1 MNWVLWGN
9 SLTQWLT
16 ALGLWVGVSAGL
28 FLLRGLSARQEA
40 PLAFVNVL
48 AQSTHGYFL
57 LAVGAYAASLALQ
70 LAAPWR
76 EGLRVGVVLV
86 ALLQAGLWLSGWV
99 QLWLQR
105 RIREQAKKDPAQ
117 ITNLNALGVLL
128 KVGVWVVVV
137 VLMLD
142 NLPNVEITTLIASL
156 GITGIAVGLAMQN
169 ILSDLFASLTITLDK
184 PFVIGD
190 IITVGEFTGTV
201 EHIGLKSTRLRGLPG
216 EEVVFSNSD
225 LLNSRI
231 RNYQGMKRRR
241 VCFEVVVAYTT
252 PQALLQRIPELLREC
267 VLGRDQ
273 VIFSRAHLKALGDYG
288 AVFECVY
295 FVEGPEYDLFMD
307 IQQAVLLAIYQRFE
321 AEGIALAQRIR
332 P

>member
-1 MNWVLWGN
+1 MNWAFWGN
-9 SLTQWLT
+9 SLAQWLT

-28 FLLRGLSARQEA
+28 FLLRWLLARRET

-48 AQSTHGYFL
+48 AQRTRGYFI
-57 LAVGAYAASLALQ
+57 LAVGAYAASLALH
-70 LAAPWR
+70 LSAPWH
-76 EGLRVGVVLV
+76 EGLRVGAVLA
-86 ALLQAGLWLSGWV
+86 ALLQVGLWISGWI

-105 RIREQAKKDPAQ
+105 RMREQAEKDPAQ
-117 ITNLNALGVLL
+117 ATNLNALGLLL
-128 KVGVWVVVV
+128 KAGVWVVVV

-156 GITGIAVGLAMQN
+156 GITGIAVGLAVQN
-169 ILSDLFASLTITLDK
+169 ILSDLFSSLSITLDK

-231 RNYQGMKRRR
+231 RNFQKMERRR
-241 VCFEVVVAYTT
+241 VGFEVTAAYST
-252 PQALLQRIPELLREC
+252 PQAVLQRIPELLREC
-267 VLGRDQ
+267 VLGREK
-273 VIFSRAHLKALGDYG
+273 VTFARAHLKSLGDFG

-295 FVEGPEYDLFMD
+295 FVEDPDLDLFLD
-307 IQQAVLLAIYQRFE
+307 TQQEVLLAIYQRFE
-321 AEGIALAQRIR
+321 AEGITLAQRIR
-332 P
+332 S

>member
-9 SLTQWLT
+9 SVAQWLT

-28 FLLRGLSARQEA
+28 FLLRWLLARRETS
-40 PLAFVNVL
+40 LAFVNVL
-48 AQSTHGYFL
+48 AQRTRGYFI
-57 LAVGAYAASLALQ
+57 LAVGAYAASLWLH
-70 LAAPWR
+70 LSAPWH
-76 EGLRVGVVLV
+76 EGLRVGVVLA
-86 ALLQAGLWLSGWV
+86 ALLQVGLWFSGWI
-99 QLWLQR
+99 QMWIQR
-105 RIREQAKKDPAQ
+105 RIREQAEKDAAQ
-117 ITNLNALGVLL
+117 ATNLNALGVLL
-128 KVGVWVVVV
+128 KAGVWVVVV

-156 GITGIAVGLAMQN
+156 GITGIAVGLAVQN
-169 ILSDLFASLTITLDK
+169 ILSDLFSSLSITLDK

-190 IITVGEFTGTV
+190 VITVGEFTGTV

-216 EEVVFSNSD
+216 EEVIFSNSD

-231 RNYQGMKRRR
+231 RNFQKMERRR
-241 VCFEVVVAYTT
+241 VGFEVVVAYTT
-252 PQALLQRIPELLREC
+252 PQAVLQRIPELLREC

-273 VIFSRAHLKALGDYG
+273 VVFGRAHLKALGDFG

-295 FVEGPEYDLFMD
+295 FVESPEYDFFMD
-307 IQQAVLLAIYQRFE
+307 TQQAVLLAIYQRFE
-321 AEGIALAQRIR
+321 AEGITLAQRIR